1 MQHAVFRK
9 ILAVLFGLVLAAPG
23 LWASPAG
30 EAEPAA
36 AMEKEMVTD
45 PTTGKMVTAPEYG
58 GTLTYPYKAVSDTSD
73 PFITGHPVE
82 YLIGT
87 VNEKLAW
94 GNWAIDRDVWDFSTS
109 FTFTEAA
116 TRGWLAESWEQP
128 DPLTIIFKIRQGVHW
143 HDKPPMN
150 GRELTADDVVYTFQ
164 RNVVLGDFTE
174 RPLQTYEL
182 INLPWQSIEAS
193 DKYTV
198 VFKLTEPYLNALTA
212 IHADQQ
218 GWILPPEVIEQYG
231 DYKDW
236 RNVVGTGPIML
247 TDYVEGVSTT
257 WDKNPDYWGHDPKY
271 PENRLPYI
279 DKIRG
284 LHMEEEATRISALR
298 TGKVDMMHFA
308 GGGGVAITS
317 RDVLRSL
324 QNTNPDIQVGPY
336 FLRGSG
342 AFILNMQ
349 KPPFDDVRVRHAMQM
364 ALDLE
369 TINDTFFGGFA
380 RPEPMGMIG
389 FAFPE
394 YNSPFEEWPEE
405 VKQYW
410 RYDPEGAEKLLD
422 EAGYPRGADGVRFKV
437 TYDHRDVW
445 DIGWPEVAISYWAA
459 IGVDVTINIVD
470 TATWAGRRGHSAFSD
485 TGELVYEMSTGDMG
499 FNLAPSKLMAWYRD
513 ESPFSRDYI
522 GGYVETAE
530 MTAAYEAFFAATTFE
545 DQQRAFK
552 EFDMLGIKQHNQI
565 WPPMAPFYQLAQP
578 WVKGWN
584 GEMDVLDAGT
594 KSVLIHLWIDQ
605 DLKEEMGF

>member
-9 ILAVLFGLVLAAPG
+9 ILAVLFGVILAAPG

-218 GWILPPEVIEQYG
+218 GWILAPEVIEQYG

-236 RNVVGTGPIML
+236 R
-247 TDYVEGVSTT
+247 
-257 WDKNPDYWGHDPKY
+257 K
-271 PENRLPYI
+271 
-279 DKIRG
+279 RG
-284 LHMEEEATRISALR
+284 RHR
-298 TGKVDMMHFA
+298 TH
-308 GGGGVAITS
+308 
-317 RDVLRSL
+317 
-324 QNTNPDIQVGPY
+324 Y
-336 FLRGSG
+336 
-342 AFILNMQ
+342 
-349 KPPFDDVRVRHAMQM
+349 
-364 ALDLE
+364 
-369 TINDTFFGGFA
+369 
-380 RPEPMGMIG
+380 
-389 FAFPE
+389 
-394 YNSPFEEWPEE
+394 
-405 VKQYW
+405 
-410 RYDPEGAEKLLD
+410 
-422 EAGYPRGADGVRFKV
+422 AD
-437 TYDHRDVW
+437 
-445 DIGWPEVAISYWAA
+445 
-459 IGVDVTINIVD
+459 
-470 TATWAGRRGHSAFSD
+470 
-485 TGELVYEMSTGDMG
+485 
-499 FNLAPSKLMAWYRD
+499 
-513 ESPFSRDYI
+513 
-522 GGYVETAE
+522 
-530 MTAAYEAFFAATTFE
+530 
-545 DQQRAFK
+545 
-552 EFDMLGIKQHNQI
+552 
-565 WPPMAPFYQLAQP
+565 
-578 WVKGWN
+578 
-584 GEMDVLDAGT
+584 
-594 KSVLIHLWIDQ
+594 
-605 DLKEEMGF
+605 